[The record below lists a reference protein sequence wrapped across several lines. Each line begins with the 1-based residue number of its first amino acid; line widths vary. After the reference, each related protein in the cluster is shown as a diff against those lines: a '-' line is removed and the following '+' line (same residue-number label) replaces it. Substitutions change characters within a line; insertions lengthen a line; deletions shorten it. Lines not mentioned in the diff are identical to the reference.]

1 MSTSLEEVRLRRVL
15 SQEIHH
21 LATSHPLFHSRKP
34 IYRETHCRW
43 DKQILNEGPKGRG
56 RAGRQAGRQEKKMA
70 GRQAGPGEMCVT
82 VHSELCC
89 VCDGGRSVAHPA
101 SVIATVCPRD
111 APYAQRTGEVIILSG
126 GNVRTGSGA
135 CATCGNTCC

>member
-1 MSTSLEEVRLRRVL
+1 MSTSLQEVRLRSFKPGNPSPCKPV
-15 SQEIHH
+15 IHCFTH
-21 LATSHPLFHSRKP
+21 SHPFIEKH
-34 IYRETHCRW
+34 TAGG

-56 RAGRQAGRQEKKMA
+56 RAGRQEKRWQA

-111 APYAQRTGEVIILSG
+111 APYA
-126 GNVRTGSGA
+126 
-135 CATCGNTCC
+135 